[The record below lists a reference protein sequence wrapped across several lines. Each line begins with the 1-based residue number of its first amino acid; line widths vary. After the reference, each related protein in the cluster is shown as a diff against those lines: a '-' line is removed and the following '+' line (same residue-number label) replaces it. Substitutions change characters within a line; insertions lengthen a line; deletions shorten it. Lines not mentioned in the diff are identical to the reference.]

1 MSDIFDKKA
10 DIVAVANAARVSPA
24 TVSRFFNRPELVKLT
39 TRRRIDRAVKKLGY
53 IRNRAAQTIHGI
65 RSGTIGLVV
74 PTIDNTIFAE
84 MIQAFS
90 DDVGAGGFTIL
101 LGTHNYDDKREYDVL
116 RKFLEHRVDGVA
128 VVGLHHSEE
137 VYNLIESQR
146 IPAVSLWNYAPAS
159 RLICVGAD
167 NFEAGSKIASH
178 VLAQGHTKIATLFP
192 PLVGN
197 DRATSRADG
206 VMQTLD
212 RGGVAPVAQDR
223 LETFYSISSAKAV
236 VVAYLQTHLRPDVI
250 VCGNDILALGAIY
263 ASQSLGLRVPED
275 IAVTGIGDF
284 KGSKEVEP
292 AITTIRIPAK
302 TIGTLGGGALVQSI
316 VSPELEQKNACCAS
330 DLIIRST
337 C

>member
-1 MSDIFDKKA
+1 MSDKNNKKA
-10 DIVAVANAARVSPA
+10 DIVAVALAAKVSPA
-24 TVSRFFNRPELVKLT
+24 TVSRFFNRPELVKLA
-39 TRRRIDRAVKKLGY
+39 TRRKIDRAVKKLGY

-84 MIQAFS
+84 MIQAFA
-90 DDVGAGGFTIL
+90 DEVGSHGFTIL
-101 LGTHNYDDKREYDVL
+101 LGTHNYDDAQEYDVL

-146 IPAVSLWNYAPAS
+146 IPAVSLWNYAPTS

-167 NFEAGSKIASH
+167 NHEAGCKIARH
-178 VLAQGHTKIATLFP
+178 VLDRGHSKIATLFP
-192 PLVGN
+192 PLDGN

-206 VMQTLD
+206 VMQMLQQ
-212 RGGVAPVAQDR
+212 RGAAPDPVDR
-223 LETFYSISSAKAV
+223 LETFYSISSAKKV
-236 VVAYLQTHLRPDVI
+236 VVEYLTSQVRPDVI

-263 ASQSLGLRVPED
+263 AAQSLGLKVPED
-275 IAVTGIGDF
+275 IAVTGVGDF

-302 TIGTLGGGALVQSI
+302 MIGTLGGAALVQSI
-316 VSPELEQKNACCAS
+316 ISPEMVQENQCCSS
-330 DLIIRST
+330 DLVIRST

>member
-1 MSDIFDKKA
+1 MSDKNNKKA
-10 DIVAVANAARVSPA
+10 DIVAVALAAKVSPA
-24 TVSRFFNRPELVKLT
+24 TVSRFFNRPELVKLA
-39 TRRRIDRAVKKLGY
+39 TRRKIDRAVKKLGY

-84 MIQAFS
+84 MIQAFA
-90 DDVGAGGFTIL
+90 DEVGSHGFTIL
-101 LGTHNYDDKREYDVL
+101 LGTHNYDDAQEYDVL

-146 IPAVSLWNYAPAS
+146 IPAVSLWNYAPTS

-167 NFEAGSKIASH
+167 NHEAGCKIARH
-178 VLAQGHTKIATLFP
+178 VLDRGHSKIATLFP
-192 PLVGN
+192 PLDGN

-206 VMQTLD
+206 VMQMLQQ
-212 RGGVAPVAQDR
+212 RGAAPDPVDR
-223 LETFYSISSAKAV
+223 LETFYSISSAKKV
-236 VVAYLQTHLRPDVI
+236 VVEYLTSQARPDVI

-263 ASQSLGLRVPED
+263 AAQSLGLKVPED
-275 IAVTGIGDF
+275 IAVTGVGDF

-302 TIGTLGGGALVQSI
+302 MIGTLGGAALVQSI
-316 VSPELEQKNACCAS
+316 ISPEMVQENQCCSS
-330 DLIIRST
+330 DLVIRST

>member
-1 MSDIFDKKA
+1 MSVSNHKKA
-10 DIVAVANAARVSPA
+10 DIVSVANAARVSPA
-24 TVSRFFNRPELVKLT
+24 TVSRFFNRPELVKPT
-39 TRRRIDRAVKKLGY
+39 TRKRIDRAVKKLGY

-90 DDVGAGGFTIL
+90 DEVGAHGFTIL
-101 LGTHNYDDKREYDVL
+101 LGTHNYDDAREYDIL

-128 VVGLHHSEE
+128 VVGLHHSDE

-146 IPAVSLWNYAPAS
+146 IPAISLWNYASTS
-159 RLICVGAD
+159 RLVCVGAD
-167 NFEAGSKIASH
+167 NFDAGCKIARH
-178 VLAQGHTKIATLFP
+178 VLAQGHRKIATLFP
-192 PLVGN
+192 PLEGN
-197 DRATSRADG
+197 DRATSRAQG
-206 VMQTLD
+206 VLQTLTNS
-212 RGGVAPVAQDR
+212 GVVPDASDR
-223 LETFYSISSAKAV
+223 LETFYSISSAKTV
-236 VVAYLQTHLRPDVI
+236 VLGYLQSHARPDVI
-250 VCGNDILALGAIY
+250 ICGNDILALGAIY

-275 IAVTGIGDF
+275 IAVTGVGDF

-302 TIGTLGGGALVQSI
+302 SIGKLGGTALVQSI
-316 VSPELEQKNACCAS
+316 TAPDTSLENTCCVS
-330 DLIIRST
+330 DLIERST

>member
-1 MSDIFDKKA
+1 MSDKNNKKA
-10 DIVAVANAARVSPA
+10 DIVAVALAAKVSPA
-24 TVSRFFNRPELVKLT
+24 TVSRFFNRPELVKLA
-39 TRRRIDRAVKKLGY
+39 TRRKIDRAVKKLGY

-84 MIQAFS
+84 MIQAFA
-90 DDVGAGGFTIL
+90 DEVGSHGFTIL
-101 LGTHNYDDKREYDVL
+101 LGTHNYDDAQEYDVL

-146 IPAVSLWNYAPAS
+146 IPTVSLWNYAPTS

-167 NFEAGSKIASH
+167 NHEAGCKIARH
-178 VLAQGHTKIATLFP
+178 VLDRGHSKIATLFP
-192 PLVGN
+192 PLDGN

-206 VMQTLD
+206 VMQMLQQ
-212 RGGVAPVAQDR
+212 RGAAPDPVDR
-223 LETFYSISSAKAV
+223 LETFYSISSAKKV
-236 VVAYLQTHLRPDVI
+236 VIEYLTSQARPDVI

-263 ASQSLGLRVPED
+263 AAQSLGLKVPED
-275 IAVTGIGDF
+275 IAVTGVGDF

-302 TIGTLGGGALVQSI
+302 MIGTLGGAALVQSI
-316 VSPELEQKNACCAS
+316 ISPEMVQENQCCSS
-330 DLIIRST
+330 DLVIRST

>member
-1 MSDIFDKKA
+1 MSDKNDKKA
-10 DIVAVANAARVSPA
+10 DIVAVAIAAKVSPA
-24 TVSRFFNRPELVKLT
+24 TVSRFFNRPELVKLA
-39 TRRRIDRAVKKLGY
+39 TRRKIDRAVKKLGY

-90 DDVGAGGFTIL
+90 DEVGSGGFTIL
-101 LGTHNYDDKREYDVL
+101 LGTHNYDYAQEYDVL

-146 IPAVSLWNYAPAS
+146 IPAISLWNYAPSS
-159 RLICVGAD
+159 RLICIGAD
-167 NFEAGSKIASH
+167 NHEAGCKIARH
-178 VLAQGHTKIATLFP
+178 VLAQGHRKIATLFP
-192 PLVGN
+192 PLTGN

-206 VMQTLD
+206 IMQTLEH
-212 RGGVAPVAQDR
+212 GGAVPDPVDR
-223 LETFYSISSAKAV
+223 LETFYSISSAKKV
-236 VVAYLQTHLRPDVI
+236 VIDYLTSEARPDVI
-250 VCGNDILALGAIY
+250 ICCNDILALGAIY

-275 IAVTGIGDF
+275 IAVTGVGDF

-302 TIGTLGGGALVQSI
+302 TIGTLGGAALVQSI
-316 VSPELEQKNACCAS
+316 ISPETVLENQCCAS
-330 DLIIRST
+330 DLVTRAT